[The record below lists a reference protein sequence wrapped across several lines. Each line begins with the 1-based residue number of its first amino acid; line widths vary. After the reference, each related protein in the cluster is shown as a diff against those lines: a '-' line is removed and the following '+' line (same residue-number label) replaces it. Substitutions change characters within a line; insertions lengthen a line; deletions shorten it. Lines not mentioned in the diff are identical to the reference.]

1 MNIFM
6 LWMSGTA
13 PGIFSVMIVGYS
25 SMQIISTLTNVQQ
38 AFQIIKGVDCT
49 LQKLS
54 YMGICVAAV
63 AYVLNHGSKMGILP
77 VATGDWVS
85 YIPPSN
91 IQEFS
96 VGTMI

>member
-25 SMQIISTLTNVQQ
+25 YVFVFIFYENSSTQRYFFASNLSDINLDWYRHFVEPTNRSMQIISTLTNVQQ

-49 LQKLS
+49 L
-54 YMGICVAAV
+54 
-63 AYVLNHGSKMGILP
+63 
-77 VATGDWVS
+77 
-85 YIPPSN
+85 YI
-91 IQEFS
+91 
-96 VGTMI
+96 